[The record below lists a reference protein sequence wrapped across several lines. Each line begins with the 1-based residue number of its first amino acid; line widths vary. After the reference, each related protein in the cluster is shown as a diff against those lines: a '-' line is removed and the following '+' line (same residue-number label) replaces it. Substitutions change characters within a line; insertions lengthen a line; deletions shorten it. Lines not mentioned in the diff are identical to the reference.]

1 MTLELLFTTFQM
13 SEGLIWKICNYK
25 DDSVLSV
32 GNGVP
37 VYLLE
42 KPVAYATA
50 ASQEKGTYTE
60 ITCFIEP

>member
-25 DDSVLSV
+25 DDNILSV

-42 KPVAYATA
+42 KPVAYATV
-50 ASQEKGTYTE
+50 ASQEKGKYIE